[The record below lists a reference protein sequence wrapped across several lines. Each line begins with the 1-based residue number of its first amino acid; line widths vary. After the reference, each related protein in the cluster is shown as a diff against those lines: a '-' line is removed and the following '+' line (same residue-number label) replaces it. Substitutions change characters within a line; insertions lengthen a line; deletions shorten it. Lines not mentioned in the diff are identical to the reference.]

1 MSGKQPQDANY
12 AEYNTTAANGADV
25 NLSGRV
31 TGVVT
36 ENPIPD
42 ISVVFNGWEPEY
54 YQADTDK
61 VDLDKAL
68 GIKAPNENT
77 VEAGD
82 VLTADFSLG
91 DNEYNNVSVVRW
103 YRVGEDGDEKLV
115 KWGVAQ
121 FDRSYTVTEED
132 KGFQIKVSVFPETVS
147 GYTAAEQTAAVAV
160 SRPDTV
166 EPSPSPEDAGEKF
179 TPVPEDEGEKSTPV
193 PEEAGEKSTPVPGD
207 EGEKSTPSPEDAGE
221 EPSPS
226 PEDIGA
232 NGSAEPAGKG
242 ASSTPIYLIV
252 AVIVSALVLLAA
264 GYVFLK
270 KNRKK

>member
-1 MSGKQPQDANY
+1 MSGNQPQDANY

-166 EPSPSPEDAGEKF
+166 EPSP
-179 TPVPEDEGEKSTPV
+179 VPEDE
-193 PEEAGEKSTPVPGD
+193 GEKSTPVPGD

-252 AVIVSALVLLAA
+252 AVIASALVLLAA